1 MSASGRLER
10 LKQEHRLGKV
20 TRHISNG
27 EEVPRTVLELK
38 GDTVV
43 EYRNVMMN
51 VEVDER
57 LRQAL
62 KDACKSTNDRA
73 ATWRRNTESWR
84 GTPFSIPTTHEG
96 KGRDCDAV
104 PYPRGIK

>member
-1 MSASGRLER
+1 M
-10 LKQEHRLGKV
+10 GKV
-20 TRHISNG
+20 LRHNSNG
-27 EEVPRTVLELK
+27 EEIPRTVLELK

-62 KDACKSTNDRA
+62 KDACRA
-73 ATWRRNTESWR
+73 
-84 GTPFSIPTTHEG
+84 
-96 KGRDCDAV
+96 KGMDYSKLTRKLWTGWLASQ
-104 PYPRGIK
+104 GIVVDYGRSE